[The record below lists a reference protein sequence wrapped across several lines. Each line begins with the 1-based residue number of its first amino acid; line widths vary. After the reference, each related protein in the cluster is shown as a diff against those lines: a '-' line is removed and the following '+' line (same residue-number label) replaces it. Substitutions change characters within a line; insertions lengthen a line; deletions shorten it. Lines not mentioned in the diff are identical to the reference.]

1 MKRAVSF
8 ILALA
13 VLLALLPAHAFA
25 SGGDDYW
32 DSALEKIEGSK
43 EGGSSEGGTV
53 PGDIIDAM
61 KDKDTEPEPTLP
73 GGDYEVPPWEPKP
86 GESSPDEKLA
96 TPTDLQ
102 WGMEYRRTQDENG
115 EWQYTTAE
123 VPGMIS
129 WRNQEPCQN
138 YFEVCIYAEDGKK
151 VLHGTWE
158 DERVYMS
165 VNDFLFSG
173 LESGAYYFT
182 VQALGDGTKYT
193 DSDVATSDLWTYTAP
208 EAQLPQVD
216 GLRWGEGAESRNIY
230 WDDIDAPDGIS
241 YGYEIGYFYAPNLDE
256 APYPCSISR
265 LSSHETRNF
274 WDDLSIV
281 EPGYYYFTVRA
292 LSYDIETVRNGLWS
306 ELCGPY
312 DLTEISGSLEETLED
327 IFLLKD
333 RDEILSAA
341 KELNRDDL
349 SAAMLADTDNSG
361 IVDIVRELEAAAGVS
376 TQIEVADGMQ
386 NHFSVDHI
394 SVAGAGLNLPAGSE
408 DRAVTFHISEAD
420 EGVVI
425 PTIYHNAVQFSMELE
440 NVEPELSFP
449 VKITLPVPAS
459 INPDFLV
466 ILHYHQ
472 DGSYEEIHPILSAS
486 GGVHYVS
493 FAVTSF
499 STFVMAENNPEQPDD
514 FGLNEE
520 NQSGILSGLPV
531 GMTPAGLEAHYRAL
545 GKDVSIQAPDGTTP
559 KCVGTGCE
567 VRCGGATYRVLLYGD
582 LIGDGAINV
591 VDLLQ
596 IKSSVLGI
604 RQLSDLSAKA
614 ADLNRNGETDIAD
627 LLLLKKHILGISTI
641 QQTI

>member
-13 VLLALLPAHAFA
+13 VLLALLPVQAFA
-25 SGGDDYW
+25 SSADDYW
-32 DSALEKIEGSK
+32 SSVIEKIEGSK
-43 EGGSSEGGTV
+43 KGGSSEGGTV

-61 KDKDTEPEPTLP
+61 KDKDTKLDPTDP
-73 GGDYEVPPWEPKP
+73 GEDYETPRPKP

-102 WGMEYRRTQDENG
+102 WGMEYRCTQDENG
-115 EWQYTTAE
+115 EWQYTSAE

-129 WRNQEPCQN
+129 WRNQEPYQDR
-138 YFEVCIYAEDGKK
+138 FEVCIYTEDDEK
-151 VLHGTWE
+151 VGDTRWRGVQEYLKS
-158 DERVYMS
+158 D
-165 VNDFLFSG
+165 DLFLLSD

-230 WDDIDAPDGIS
+230 WDDIDAPDGVS
-241 YGYEIGYFYAPNLDE
+241 YGYEIQYLYTPSPDEEPYFTGSTWFRTAETEDMLDDWTIE
-256 APYPCSISR
+256 GA
-265 LSSHETRNF
+265 
-274 WDDLSIV
+274 
-281 EPGYYYFTVRA
+281 GYYYFKVRA
-292 LSYDIETVRNGLWS
+292 LSNNIEVLRNGPWS

-327 IFLLKD
+327 ILLLED

-408 DRAVTFHISEAD
+408 DRAVTFHIGEPD

-425 PTIYHNAVQFSMELE
+425 PTIYHNTVQFSMELE

-486 GGVHYVS
+486 GGVHYAS

-531 GMTPAGLEAHYRAL
+531 GITPAWLEAHYRAL
-545 GKDVSIQAPDGTTP
+545 GKDVSVQAPDGTTP

-582 LIGDGAINV
+582 LIGDGTIDV